1 MQINLEIRPCENSH
15 VCKLLANVNIF
26 EFLRKKLLRVKEKFQ
41 DYADFCN
48 IHMLLLTLFFP
59 FLEHFGSS
67 KEVIK
72 QPMNKKIK
80 PPQNTYGMTVE
91 TATDSQI
98 YKAHHMKQ
106 GRISQFL
113 QPNIKNEH
121 HKRYKESPKYIGLV
135 HVIFENITGWFFS
148 SYY

>member
-1 MQINLEIRPCENSH
+1 ML
-15 VCKLLANVNIF
+15 IF
-26 EFLRKKLLRVKEKFQ
+26 VTFTC
-41 DYADFCN
+41 Y
-48 IHMLLLTLFFP
+48 LLTLFFP

-121 HKRYKESPKYIGLV
+121 HKRYKGSPKYIGLV
-135 HVIFENITGWFFS
+135 HVIFENITGCCFFLLTIS
-148 SYY
+148 LNIILF